1 MLKTYDSEQIAA
13 LDYAAYSKGDP
24 QAGRRIQK
32 EIAAGTAQRDLARLA
47 EEFFGAVVGSEN
59 WRAKPPHN
67 KLRVP
72 LPLES
77 GEL

>member
-32 EIAAGTAQRDLARLA
+32 EIAAGTGAARPRQA
-47 EEFFGAVVGSEN
+47 RGGVF
-59 WRAKPPHN
+59 WRCG
-67 KLRVP
+67 RV
-72 LPLES
+72 
-77 GEL
+77 GELEGKATAQ